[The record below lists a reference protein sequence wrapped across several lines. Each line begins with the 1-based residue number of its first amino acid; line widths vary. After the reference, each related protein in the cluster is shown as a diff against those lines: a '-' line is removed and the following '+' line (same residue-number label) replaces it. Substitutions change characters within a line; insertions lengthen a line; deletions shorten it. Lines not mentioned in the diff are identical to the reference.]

1 MDYIEAVIMG
11 ILQGF
16 AEWLPISSSGQVM
29 LALIN
34 LFAVSPEKAYSY
46 ALLLHFGTLF
56 AVLFKFRYE
65 LGRILINLVTFRWGE
80 EETFLF
86 YSTLFTAVV
95 GLPLYKAFKTI
106 VASLNVEAVNGIV
119 GFALILTGII
129 LSKSREKPKD
139 EIEQIV
145 PKRRKEEVTIVEA
158 MIAGVAQGI
167 AVLPGLS
174 RSGMT
179 IGALLLLGVEQKKAV
194 RLSFLMAVPAIFGAL
209 FLELQA
215 VNEPITVSLVAVL
228 SAFIVSLLA
237 LEGMLKLAEKLNF
250 SRFCIVFG
258 SIAVIASLMGVLI

>member
-65 LGRILINLVTFRWGE
+65 LGRILMNLVTFRWGE

-129 LSKSREKPKD
+129 LSKSKEKPKD

>member
-1 MDYIEAVIMG
+1 MNYTEAIIMG

-16 AEWLPISSSGQVM
+16 TEWLPISSSGQVM

-34 LFAVSPEKAYSY
+34 FFGISPEKAHSY

-65 LGRILINLVTFRWGE
+65 LGKILMNLITLRWGE

-95 GLPLYKAFKTI
+95 GFPLYKAFKTA
-106 VASLNVEAVNGIV
+106 VASLNVESVNGIV
-119 GFALILTGII
+119 GFALILTGIV
-129 LSKSREKPKD
+129 LARSRENPKD
-139 EIEQIV
+139 EFEQIV
-145 PKRRKEEVTIVEA
+145 TKKRKGEVTIVEA
-158 MIAGVAQGI
+158 IIAGIAQGVAI
-167 AVLPGLS
+167 LPGIS

-194 RLSFLMAVPAIFGAL
+194 KLSFLMAVPAIFGAL
-209 FLELQA
+209 FLELRA
-215 VNEPITVSLVAVL
+215 VNEPITVSLAAVL
-228 SAFIVSLLA
+228 SAFIVSLLT

-250 SRFCIVFG
+250 SKFCILFG